1 MNGKASSQPCCG
13 KWAAR
18 NCWSWLSSWRIMQ
31 RSKFFSI
38 MIEGYVILNSI
49 YHYFYFTIAS
59 MASHKLI
66 MLKIIIFV
74 QIKCEVWLL
83 YYDKSVL
90 YIGITSYEYFLMLQK
105 LLSIVQSGY
114 GCWSLSF
121 HSVLHKVIWYGYSSD
136 KFVSN
141 FQKKS
146 TSVACHLY
154 NLRVH
159 IITLLTLGLRYEC
172 CT

>member
-1 MNGKASSQPCCG
+1 
-13 KWAAR
+13 
-18 NCWSWLSSWRIMQ
+18 
-31 RSKFFSI
+31 

-49 YHYFYFTIAS
+49 YQYFYFTIAS
-59 MASHKLI
+59 MAGHKLI

-90 YIGITSYEYFLMLQK
+90 YIGITSYEYFLLLQK

-121 HSVLHKVIWYGYSSD
+121 HSVLHKVI
-136 KFVSN
+136 
-141 FQKKS
+141 
-146 TSVACHLY
+146 
-154 NLRVH
+154 
-159 IITLLTLGLRYEC
+159 
-172 CT
+172 